1 MKKLVVLSVTM
12 AFLFIGLAAVFAGSA
27 RDTISIVGSSTV
39 YPFATVVAERFGK
52 GGQYK
57 TPKIESTGSG
67 GGFKLFC
74 AGVGV
79 EHPDITN
86 ASRRMKD
93 TEFETCAK
101 NGVTEIVE
109 VKVGYDG
116 IVVANAKSAPLL
128 KLTRKA
134 LFLALAKEVPD
145 PERFGVV
152 KFDANQKAEK
162 IVEKPQEF
170 LSNHALVGLYIYD
183 NRVVKVA
190 ENLKPSARGEKEI
203 VDLHNWYLDKGE
215 LEVEII
221 KGEWIDAGTFDSLLR
236 ANNFI
241 AKQRKNK

>member
-1 MKKLVVLSVTM
+1 MKGIILSGGHGTRLAPLTNITSKQLLPIYDRPMVDYPMQTLIDAGIKDILLIVGPEKSGDYLNYFGSGAKLGINITYEVQDKPTGLPDAFVIGKQFIGDDDVTM
-12 AFLFIGLAAVFAGSA
+12 ILGDNIFEDKVSEAIKSFKSGAKVF
-27 RDTISIVGSSTV
+27 
-39 YPFATVVAERFGK
+39 
-52 GGQYK
+52 
-57 TPKIESTGSG
+57 
-67 GGFKLFC
+67 
-74 AGVGV
+74 
-79 EHPDITN
+79 
-86 ASRRMKD
+86 
-93 TEFETCAK
+93 
-101 NGVTEIVE
+101 
-109 VKVGYDG
+109 
-116 IVVANAKSAPLL
+116 
-128 KLTRKA
+128 
-134 LFLALAKEVPD
+134 AKEVPD